1 MRCEE
6 ARQYFDAYLDGE
18 LSPALATEL
27 GAHRL
32 RCPDC
37 RRRLALLEVSGHI
50 IAADRE
56 PVELDDGFTHRLLA
70 CVEAPSAAGTAPLRR
85 WLYIGAPLAA
95 AAVVALAFLGAFDR
109 RTPNRVLGVKAVN
122 EAALDPLDEAE
133 DDLAGGV
140 GELASADA
148 TPPEEI
154 DPTAQAMQ
162 QWIESGKSLGQMFN
176 MTILQTLDILEEAK
190 NAAGPE
196 SHYPGAAPAAQPHL
210 KKPTAPPPSQP

>member
-32 RCPDC
+32 RCADC

-50 IAADRE
+50 IAADRD
-56 PVELDDGFTHRLLA
+56 PVGLQDGFTHRLLA
-70 CVEAPSAAGTAPLRR
+70 CMEAPAVSAPSRVQR

-95 AAVVALAFLGAFDR
+95 AAVVALAFVGAFDR
-109 RTPNRVLGVKAVN
+109 RTPNLVLGEKAIN
-122 EAALDPLDEAE
+122 EASFDPLDEAE
-133 DDLAGGV
+133 DGLAGAD
-140 GELASADA
+140 EPSAEEQ
-148 TPPEEI
+148 PEPV
-154 DPTAQAMQ
+154 DPSAQAMQ
-162 QWIESGKSLGQMFN
+162 HWIESGKSLGQMFN

-190 NAAGPE
+190 HASGAMEP
-196 SHYPGAAPAAQPHL
+196 YPGTAAPNGAANPKQP
-210 KKPTAPPPSQP
+210 APHPAPRQP